1 MEKGKGLIE
10 KYIERV
16 KKLKKDQILI
26 FVLAGVLLLIIAMPI
41 KESGQEGKEQQ
52 ADTSISSFLAE
63 DDKDNHD
70 SDTKL
75 QEISIQCDQE
85 YVERMEAKLKQLIGD
100 MEEAGRVEVLITLK
114 SSQEKIVEKD
124 IPIVRSN
131 TEETDAQGGVR
142 TINSMDSQEK
152 TIYETESGKSTPY
165 VIKTVSPQVEGVVV
179 VCEGAGKGSVNKNI
193 SDAIQVL
200 FGIEAH
206 KIKVVKMKTS

>member
-63 DDKDNHD
+63 DDKGNHD

-131 TEETDAQGGVR
+131 TEETDALYILGG
-142 TINSMDSQEK
+142 K
-152 TIYETESGKSTPY
+152 Y
-165 VIKTVSPQVEGVVV
+165 
-179 VCEGAGKGSVNKNI
+179 GAFSHPLSADIHIHGAKLLPFLHRGSDPLCQLQLI
-193 SDAIQVL
+193 LRFPAL
-200 FGIEAH
+200 R
-206 KIKVVKMKTS
+206 